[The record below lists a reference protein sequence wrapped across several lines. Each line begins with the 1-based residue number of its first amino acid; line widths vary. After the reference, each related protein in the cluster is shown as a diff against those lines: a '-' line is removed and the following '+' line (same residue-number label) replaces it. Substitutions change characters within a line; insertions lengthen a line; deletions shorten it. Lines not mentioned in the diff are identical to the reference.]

1 MNSQDIYNN
10 RMRGFNDRMT
20 EYKNNINNNNISD
33 KLKSTIAELNEK
45 RELYLRQFSSD
56 LFFQNR
62 YRGEILSCNRHMEDD
77 FNKSIEYEALL
88 TASLQLIKKNND
100 NNWLYIIFILN
111 IWFLIIYMLK
121 EYYNYI

>member
-56 LFFQNR
+56 LSFQNR
-62 YRGEILSCNRHMEDD
+62 YRGEILSCNRPMEDD

-88 TASLQLIKKNND
+88 TASLQLIKKNKD

>member
-10 RMRGFNDRMT
+10 RMRGF
-20 EYKNNINNNNISD
+20 KNNINNNNISD
-33 KLKSTIAELNEK
+33 KLKSTIAELNEG

-56 LFFQNR
+56 LSFQNR
-62 YRGEILSCNRHMEDD
+62 YRGEILSCNRHIEDD

-88 TASLQLIKKNND
+88 TSSLQLIKNND

-111 IWFLIIYMLK
+111 IWFLIIYMVK
-121 EYYNYI
+121 EYYYNYI